1 MKETNQQKIKKTQ
14 LTYPNSLLEK
24 KRCSAKMQRAKLMPN

>member
-24 KRCSAKMQRAKLMPN
+24 KTLFCKNAMCETYA